1 MRGVF
6 LTYMTVWLASMS
18 AFYMTIT
25 GCSQQPD
32 EAAPAATRPP
42 PPRPPQAIPS
52 PSTHFIEPSGGD
64 WISAAAKAGTAS
76 GDDLDRLAAPPHRPR
91 AGRAVAERDNP
102 RSAAVRQANSRH

>member
-1 MRGVF
+1 MRGIF
-6 LTYMTVWLASMS
+6 LTYVAVWLVSMS
-18 AFYMTIT
+18 AFYLTIT

-52 PSTHFIEPSGGD
+52 PSTHFIEPRGGD
-64 WISAAAKAGTAS
+64 RISAAAKAGTAS
-76 GDDLDRLAAPPHRPR
+76 GGDLDRLAAPPHRPR

-102 RSAAVRQANSRH
+102 RSAAVRQASSRH